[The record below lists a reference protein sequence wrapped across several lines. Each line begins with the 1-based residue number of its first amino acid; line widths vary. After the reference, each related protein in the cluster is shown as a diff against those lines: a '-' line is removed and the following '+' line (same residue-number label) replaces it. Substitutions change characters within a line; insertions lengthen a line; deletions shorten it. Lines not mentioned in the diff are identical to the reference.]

1 MDSIA
6 VSAAAKINLYLDVTA
21 RREDGYHDIE
31 SVMQSVSLCDEL
43 ELALTDGG
51 IRLDCGGARLD
62 CGEGNLA
69 YRAARLYLEHIGSE
83 RGVDITLQKRI
94 PMQAGLGGGSSDA
107 AAVLRGMNLLL
118 GRPLGSDE
126 LCRLGA
132 RLGAD
137 VPFCVRGG
145 CALAQG
151 VGERLSPLPGLPGCS
166 IVICCP
172 QERISTPWAYAELD
186 RLHGG
191 FAVRRADERRIRDM
205 QQAFGESQ
213 IKNICENM
221 YNIFEDVTED
231 RLDIQLIKRCMLE
244 RGALRAMLSGSGP
257 SVLGVFEDKS
267 AAHTCAVALGE
278 HFEAVYVCEP
288 TEANII

>member
-69 YRAARLYLEHIGSE
+69 YRAARLYLEHIDSTL
-83 RGVDITLQKRI
+83 GVDITLQKRI

-151 VGERLSPLPGLPGCS
+151 VGERLSPLPGLPSCS

-205 QQAFGESQ
+205 QQALNESQ
-213 IKNICENM
+213 IKNICEDM
-221 YNIFEDVTED
+221 HNIFEDVTAS

-267 AAHTCAVALGE
+267 AAHTCAAALGE